1 MGSYLS
7 STDHQQ
13 KAMLD
18 EIGYKD
24 YDDLFGC
31 VPDSVKLKGRLSI
44 PEGKSELELR
54 RQMESLAGKNR
65 VFDHVFRGAG
75 AYRHYIPAIV
85 KEVVSK
91 EEFVTAYTPYQ
102 AEISQGNLQ
111 AIFEYQTMICELT
124 GMDAANASVYD
135 GASAAAESVFMCR

>member
-85 KEVVSK
+85 KDMPYLFMKNSVAFKIHMNRDTNNWIPHNRIQEVVTWRNYRK
-91 EEFVTAYTPYQ
+91 GFRKTA
-102 AEISQGNLQ
+102 
-111 AIFEYQTMICELT
+111 
-124 GMDAANASVYD
+124 
-135 GASAAAESVFMCR
+135 

>member
-31 VPDSVKLKGRLSI
+31 VPDSVKLKRRLSV
-44 PEGKSELELR
+44 PEGRSELELYR
-54 RQMESLAGKNR
+54 HMASMAGRNR

-75 AYRHYIPAIV
+75 A
-85 KEVVSK
+85 
-91 EEFVTAYTPYQ
+91 
-102 AEISQGNLQ
+102 
-111 AIFEYQTMICELT
+111 
-124 GMDAANASVYD
+124 
-135 GASAAAESVFMCR
+135 

>member
-75 AYRHYIPAIV
+75 AYRHYIPAI
-85 KEVVSK
+85 
-91 EEFVTAYTPYQ
+91 
-102 AEISQGNLQ
+102 G
-111 AIFEYQTMICELT
+111 
-124 GMDAANASVYD
+124 
-135 GASAAAESVFMCR
+135 

>member
-31 VPDSVKLKGRLSI
+31 VPDSVKLRGGSPSRRANQSLNCAGRW
-44 PEGKSELELR
+44 
-54 RQMESLAGKNR
+54 SLWREKTVCLTMCSAE
-65 VFDHVFRGAG
+65 RG
-75 AYRHYIPAIV
+75 R
-85 KEVVSK
+85 
-91 EEFVTAYTPYQ
+91 TATTSRP
-102 AEISQGNLQ
+102 
-111 AIFEYQTMICELT
+111 
-124 GMDAANASVYD
+124 
-135 GASAAAESVFMCR
+135 

>member
-44 PEGKSELELR
+44 R
-54 RQMESLAGKNR
+54 RANQSLSCAGRWSLWREKT
-65 VFDHVFRGAG
+65 VCLTMCSAERG
-75 AYRHYIPAIV
+75 R
-85 KEVVSK
+85 
-91 EEFVTAYTPYQ
+91 TATTSRP
-102 AEISQGNLQ
+102 
-111 AIFEYQTMICELT
+111 
-124 GMDAANASVYD
+124 
-135 GASAAAESVFMCR
+135 

>member
-7 STDHQQ
+7 STDDQQ

-31 VPDSVKLKGRLSI
+31 VPDSVKLKRRLSV
-44 PEGKSELELR
+44 PEGRSELELYR
-54 RQMESLAGKNR
+54 HMASMAGRNR

-102 AEISQGNLQ
+102 AEISQGIYRLFLN
-111 AIFEYQTMICELT
+111 T
-124 GMDAANASVYD
+124 
-135 GASAAAESVFMCR
+135 RP